1 MNWVLDHIC
10 IHESESWAMKTAEMV
25 KYHCLLTNALN
36 FKPCYHP
43 TLLHKVILA
52 NLAYVYENQV
62 N

>member
-10 IHESESWAMKTAEMV
+10 IYESENWAMKTAEMV
-25 KYHCLLTNALN
+25 KYHCLLTNAL
-36 FKPCYHP
+36 
-43 TLLHKVILA
+43 A